1 MRLALGAYLVQL
13 EADKSDR
20 ERSRRGNRGD
30 DLSGDQLRLVL
41 VGGRN
46 GIVGSSQVGCGGDE
60 VNVVVGVIVFL
71 EIDRRQSQTSERGWR
86 WQRSDNAVNVFVVSV
101 VLWDRLVF
109 VDLNLDTALRDKL
122 RNLLRLDDFAEDG
135 RVSLSLQSVV
145 ESVQIGSCDEVLKVK
160 RLYVS
165 DVCDALLIATHVV
178 EAEAKRVRSSLG
190 ARPER
195 RTVGVDLVLWQVE
208 QQLLDLVDVVALE
221 LQTRPFNTL
230 RESRRSLF
238 DEVLLDLLQLIVML
252 TGRLERSLDKVGLR
266 EVQVDRCWRVDVKC
280 IECFSSPLF
289 C

>member
-1 MRLALGAYLVQL
+1 MRLALRAYLVQL

-20 ERSRRGNRGD
+20 ERSRRGNRWD

-60 VNVVVGVIVFL
+60 IDVVVGVIVFL
-71 EIDRRQSQTSERGWR
+71 EIDRCQSQTSERGWR
-86 WQRSDNAVNVFVVSV
+86 WQRSDNAVNVLVVSV

-252 TGRLERSLDKVGLR
+252 TR
-266 EVQVDRCWRVDVKC
+266 
-280 IECFSSPLF
+280 
-289 C
+289 